1 MSTISRHT
9 ATELRLSPGNRES
22 NFVRESL
29 TAGEPRTAS
38 GTADVAEPEKVL
50 GFMLLGGVHVGANV
64 RDIRLANE
72 FHRQGYRVHVWWMLD
87 QPDRSELHPA
97 IPQKLLVHGARYR
110 LVGSASELRECI
122 GRLLNRLIPYRWRAA
137 GIQRFPAELRCVIY
151 GLIRRLCAGVDL
163 DQRLVKRFAAQMD
176 AAGIT
181 HMLPA
186 LELFCP
192 FVEAARRITSQPVH
206 YGVTFQGYELY
217 ANYAREIGLEDQLYD
232 RLRETVN
239 RSDFRAI
246 AVSDQYA
253 ERIQQDVGLTSDQLV
268 MIPPPIED
276 PHPIP
281 MEHAEALVEKH
292 FPGFQAGVPLV
303 TFLGRQDAEKGI
315 DLLLYAA
322 RMCHDQGHAFQL
334 LICGPTANG
343 QASHAACRQI
353 AEHLRLNVLW
363 GKFVSN
369 ELRSA
374 IFQVSRCVVYPS
386 IHAEPFGLVP
396 MEACSFGTTAIV
408 PTNGGIPEEPR
419 YSRLGIRWFEPL
431 NTQHLAR
438 ELAAALESP
447 ATHGAGSIPELTA
460 RQIASQVLENIDAG
474 RAISR
479 REVLVA
485 RAD

>member
-1 MSTISRHT
+1 MISRHQ
-9 ATELRLSPGNRES
+9 ATGLRLSSRNRDA
-22 NFVRESL
+22 NFVREAL
-29 TAGEPRTAS
+29 TVHESGAAPGHAAGGER
-38 GTADVAEPEKVL
+38 EKVL

-72 FHRQGYRVHVWWMLD
+72 YHRQGYGVHVWWMLD
-87 QPDRSELHPA
+87 QPDRSELDPA
-97 IPQKLLVHGARYR
+97 IPQQLLVHGARYR
-110 LVGSASELRECI
+110 LVGTASEIRERV
-122 GRLLNRLIPYRWRAA
+122 GRMLNRVVPYRWRSA
-137 GIQRFPAELRCVIY
+137 GIQRFPSELRCVIY
-151 GLIRRLCAGVDL
+151 GLIRRICAGVDL
-163 DQRLVKRFAAQMD
+163 DHQLVRRFAAQMN
-176 AAGIT
+176 AAGVT

-192 FVEAARRITSQPVH
+192 FVEAARRITQQPVK

-217 ANYAREIGLEDQLYD
+217 ANYAREIGLEDQLYQ
-232 RLRETVN
+232 RLRETVD

-246 AVSDQYA
+246 AVSNQYA
-253 ERIQQDVGLTSDQLV
+253 DRIQKDVGLRADQLV

-276 PHPIP
+276 PQPIP

-292 FPGFQAGVPLV
+292 FPGFRAGVPLV

-322 RMCHDQGHAFQL
+322 KMCQSQGHQFQL

-343 QASHAACRQI
+343 PASHAACQQI

-408 PTNGGIPEEPR
+408 PTNGGIPQEPK
-419 YSRLGIRWFEPL
+419 YARLGIKWFEPL
-431 NTQHLAR
+431 NTEHLAR
-438 ELAAALESP
+438 ELVAALNSP
-447 ATHGAGSIPELTA
+447 ATHGAGSITELTA
-460 RQIASQVLENIDAG
+460 RHIAGSVLKN
-474 RAISR
+474 
-479 REVLVA
+479 
-485 RAD
+485 ADEGLAMPH